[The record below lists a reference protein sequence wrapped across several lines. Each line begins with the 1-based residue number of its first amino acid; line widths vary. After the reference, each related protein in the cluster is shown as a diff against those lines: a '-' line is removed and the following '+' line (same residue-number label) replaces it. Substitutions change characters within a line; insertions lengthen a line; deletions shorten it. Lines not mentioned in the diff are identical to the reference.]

1 MALHTVVAM
10 IVALLQPVAHLLL
23 LATVAMTEDRQL
35 LLHVFHVA
43 ALHQVAIAHVVVL
56 HMVHLAE
63 VHHSV
68 DHAVAQASAVATAHA
83 AAHHHTA
90 LLAADL
96 HSEVHAAAHHSV
108 VAADAVEVLAVVVAD
123 AAWESTSTHLA
134 SYLQLL

>member
-1 MALHTVVAM
+1 
-10 IVALLQPVAHLLL
+10 
-23 LATVAMTEDRQL
+23 MTEDRQL
-35 LLHVFHVA
+35 LLHVFHVV

-83 AAHHHTA
+83 AAHH
-90 LLAADL
+90 
-96 HSEVHAAAHHSV
+96 SV

-134 SYLQLL
+134 SSLQQ

>member
-10 IVALLQPVAHLLL
+10 IVALLQPVVHLLL

-35 LLHVFHVA
+35 LLHVFHVVV
-43 ALHQVAIAHVVVL
+43 LHQVAIARVVVL

-68 DHAVAQASAVATAHA
+68 EAHA
-83 AAHHHTA
+83 AAHH
-90 LLAADL
+90 LVAAT
-96 HSEVHAAAHHSV
+96 VHAEAQASVEVVVDHHSV